1 LTKPLYANPMLDVG
15 RDQPAQQIARIDAA
29 SREKS
34 STSFDNSLGQAMHNR
49 FKLSQQQIVMDQQY
63 IQ

>member
-1 LTKPLYANPMLDVG
+1 MLDVG
-15 RDQPAQQIARIDAA
+15 RDQPAQHIARIDAA

-34 STSFDNSLGQAMHNR
+34 STSFENSMGQAMHNR